1 MGSVTAIN
9 PRRPRFISPRIPS
22 GLAGSRARPAA
33 AAPRSLVHMLA
44 LGLVWLA
51 VASSAVV
58 FTEPAPTDLLTIAA
72 LVVLPVVGLAVFR
85 PPLIVV
91 GGVLTAICAAGFIAT
106 LYASDTQRAATH
118 MAISLYLA
126 LAAVVLGAFVARNPQ
141 VHARLLLQAH
151 LAGALLVALAGIV
164 GYFDLIPYA
173 REIFTK
179 FDRASGTFKDPNV
192 FGPYLVP
199 AIVYTLH
206 VWLNRPLGRGL
217 VAASLLAVLSL
228 GLLLSFSR
236 GAWAG
241 AGIAVLIYLYIN
253 FVTTRRDLDRLRIL
267 ALVLAGAAALVL
279 VLIAALQFDQVEKLL
294 DERANLAQTYDIGP
308 EGRFGGHEK
317 AFGVLIDNPFGI
329 GALEFPQR
337 YHHEDVHNVYLSMYL
352 NAGWV
357 GGSLHLLLVLVTMF
371 VGLRHALRRTRTQG
385 YFIIAY
391 AALFATF
398 LQGLL
403 IDTDHWRHL
412 YLLLGMVWALM
423 GTDRAAVRATRIKA
437 DRRPVLLQPVIVL
450 PPTRR
455 PSRIIGHSAQ
465 IIELRPRRPARLI
478 GDFNRQPRIL
488 SRIPPHRPVRLLHGP
503 AAAIARFP
511 ATGNDNLPPAKR

>member
-1 MGSVTAIN
+1 
-9 PRRPRFISPRIPS
+9 
-22 GLAGSRARPAA
+22 
-33 AAPRSLVHMLA
+33 MLA

-72 LVVLPVVGLAVFR
+72 LVMLPVVGLAWFR
-85 PPLIVV
+85 PPLLVV
-91 GGVLTAICAAGFIAT
+91 GGVLLAICAMGFIAA
-106 LYASDTQRAATH
+106 LNASETARATTH
-118 MAISLYLA
+118 MAISLYLS
-126 LAAVVLGAFVARNPQ
+126 LAAVVFGAFVVRNPQ
-141 VHARLLLQAH
+141 AHTRLLLQAH
-151 LAGALLVALAGIV
+151 LAGALLAALAGIA
-164 GYFDLIPYA
+164 GYFDLLPEA
-173 REIFTK
+173 RDLFTK

-206 VWLNRPLGRGL
+206 VWLNRPFGRGL
-217 VAASLLAVLSL
+217 VAAALLAVLSI

-241 AGIAVLIYLYIN
+241 AGIAVLVYLYIN

-279 VLIAALQFDQVEKLL
+279 VLIAALQFDQIERLL
-294 DERANLAQTYDIGP
+294 AERASLTQSYDIGP

-337 YHHEDVHNVYLSMYL
+337 FHHEDVHNVYLSMYL
-352 NAGWV
+352 NAGWA
-357 GGSLHLLLVLVTMF
+357 GGTIHLLLILVT
-371 VGLRHALRRTRTQG
+371 VILGLRHAMRRTQTQG
-385 YFIIAY
+385 YFVIAY
-391 AALFATF
+391 AALVATF

-423 GTDRAAVRATRIKA
+423 STGQIAVRAGRIKS
-437 DRRPVLLQPVIVL
+437 DRRPVLLRPIIVL

-455 PSRIIGHSAQ
+455 APRIIGRSAQ

-488 SRIPPHRPVRLLHGP
+488 GRIAPHRPVRLLRGP
-503 AAAIARFP
+503 AAAIARLP
-511 ATGNDNLPPAKR
+511 ATGNDNLPPSNR

>member
-1 MGSVTAIN
+1 MASITTIT
-9 PRRPRFISPRIPS
+9 PRKRHFISPHIPS
-22 GLAGSRARPAA
+22 RLAGARARPTA
-33 AAPRSLVHMLA
+33 AAPRSLVHTLV

-51 VASSAVV
+51 VASSAIV

-72 LVVLPVVGLAVFR
+72 LVLLPVVGLAAFR
-85 PPLIVV
+85 PPLLVV
-91 GGVLTAICAAGFIAT
+91 GGVLFAICAAGFIAA
-106 LYASDTQRAATH
+106 LNASDLQRAATH

-141 VHARLLLQAH
+141 AHARLLLQAH
-151 LAGALLVALAGIV
+151 LAGALLAALAGIA
-164 GYFDLIPYA
+164 GYFDLVPYA
-173 REIFTK
+173 HDLFTK

-192 FGPYLVP
+192 FGPFLVP

-217 VAASLLAVLSL
+217 IAASLFAVLSL

-236 GAWAG
+236 GAWFG
-241 AGIAVLIYLYIN
+241 GGIAVLIYLYIN
-253 FVTTRRDLDRLRIL
+253 FVTTRRDLDRLRIV
-267 ALVLAGAAALVL
+267 ALVLAGAAAIVL
-279 VLIAALQFDQVEKLL
+279 VLFAALQFDQVEKLL
-294 DERANLAQTYDIGP
+294 AERASLSQSYDVGP

-337 YHHEDVHNVYLSMYL
+337 FHHEDVHNVYLSMYL
-352 NAGWV
+352 NAGWI
-357 GGSLHLLLVLVTMF
+357 GGSVHLLLIIVTTL
-371 VGLRHALRRTRTQG
+371 VGLRHALRRTKTQG
-385 YFIIAY
+385 YFVIAY
-391 AALFATF
+391 AALVATA

-412 YLLLGMVWALM
+412 YLLLGLVWGIM
-423 GTDRAAVRATRIKA
+423 STDQSAKRTSRIKA
-437 DRRPVLLQPVIVL
+437 DCRPVLLRPVIVL

-455 PSRIIGHSAQ
+455 QSRIVGRSAQ
-465 IIELRPRRPARLI
+465 IIQLRPRRPNRLI
-478 GDFNRQPRIL
+478 GGFNRQPRIL
-488 SRIPPHRPVRLLHGP
+488 GRIAPHRPARLMRG
-503 AAAIARFP
+503 ATAEIAHFP

>member
-1 MGSVTAIN
+1 MGSITA
-9 PRRPRFISPRIPS
+9 ISPRRRRFSSPNIPA
-22 GLAGSRARPAA
+22 GLAGTRARPAA
-33 AAPRSLVHMLA
+33 AAPRSLVHTLA
-44 LGLVWLA
+44 LGLVWFA
-51 VASSAVV
+51 VASSAIV
-58 FTEPAPTDLLTIAA
+58 FSEPAPTDLLTIAA

-91 GGVLTAICAAGFIAT
+91 GGVLLAICAAGFIAT
-106 LYASDTQRAATH
+106 LNSSDTLRAATH

-151 LAGALLVALAGIV
+151 LAGALLAALTGIA

-173 REIFTK
+173 RDLFTK

-217 VAASLLAVLSL
+217 IAAALLAVLSL

-241 AGIAVLIYLYIN
+241 AGIAVLIYLYVS
-253 FVTTRRDLDRLRIL
+253 FVTTRRGLDRLRIL

-294 DERANLAQTYDIGP
+294 AERANLAQTYDIGP

-317 AFGVLIDNPFGI
+317 AFGVLFDNAFGI

-371 VGLRHALRRTRTQG
+371 VGLRHALRRTPTQG
-385 YFIIAY
+385 YFIIAF
-391 AALFATF
+391 AALVATF

-423 GTDRAAVRATRIKA
+423 GTDRTTVRASRIKA
-437 DRRPVLLQPVIVL
+437 NRRPVLLRPVIVL
-450 PPTRR
+450 PATRR
-455 PSRIIGHSAQ
+455 PSRIIGQSAQ
-465 IIELRPRRPARLI
+465 IIELRPCRPVHHI
-478 GDFNRQPRIL
+478 GDFIRRPRIL
-488 SRIPPHRPVRLLHGP
+488 GRIPPHRPVRLLRGRT
-503 AAAIARFP
+503 AAIARFP